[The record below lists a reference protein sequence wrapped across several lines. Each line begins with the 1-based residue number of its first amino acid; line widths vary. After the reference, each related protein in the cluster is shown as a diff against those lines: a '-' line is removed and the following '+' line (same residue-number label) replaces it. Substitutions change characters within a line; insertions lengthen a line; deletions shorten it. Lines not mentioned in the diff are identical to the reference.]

1 MNTEKKIIT
10 TDKAPR
16 PVGPYSQAL
25 VVGRFVF
32 VSGQAAL
39 DPETG
44 KLVGADVA
52 AQTERVLENISAILE
67 AAGLGLERVV
77 KTNVFLLDMR
87 DFAAMNEVYGRFFQT
102 EPPARTTVAVARLPL
117 DALVEIEAVAVI
129 NQ

>member
-52 AQTERVLENISAILE
+52 AQTERVLENISAILA

-87 DFAAMNEVYGRFFQT
+87 DFAAMNEVYARFFRT
-102 EPPARTTVAVARLPL
+102 EQPARTTVAVARLPL
-117 DALVEIEAVAVI
+117 DALVEIEAVAVLD
-129 NQ
+129 Q